1 MKLYKYIELLQR
13 TLSSEGDL
21 EVVCSDVD
29 DDMEIEFYK
38 KEYAGSILY
47 FEDLDGE
54 YVKQVDVEEL
64 DDYPD
69 AVRAFCIN

>member
-1 MKLYKYIELLQR
+1 MKLSKYIELLQR
-13 TLSSEGDL
+13 TLKYEGDL
-21 EVVCSDVD
+21 EVVQSDVD
-29 DDMEIEFYK
+29 NGMEIEFYK

-54 YVKQVDVEEL
+54 YIQQVDVEEL

>member
-1 MKLYKYIELLQR
+1 MKLSKHIELLQR
-13 TLSSEGDL
+13 TLDSEGDL

-29 DDMEIEFYK
+29 NDMEIYFYK
-38 KEYAGSILY
+38 KEYAGGILY

-54 YVKQVDVEEL
+54 YIHQVDVEHL
-64 DDYPD
+64 DYYPR

>member
-1 MKLYKYIELLQR
+1 MKLSKYIELLQR

-21 EVVCSDVD
+21 EVVQSDVD

-38 KEYAGSILY
+38 KEYVGSILY
-47 FEDLDGE
+47 FEDLDDL
-54 YVKQVDVEEL
+54 YVQQVDVEEL

-69 AVRAFCIN
+69 AVKAFCIN

>member
-1 MKLYKYIELLQR
+1 MKLSKYIELLQR
-13 TLSSEGDL
+13 TLKYEGDL

-29 DDMEIEFYK
+29 NDMDIEFYK
-38 KEYAGSILY
+38 KEYAGGILY

-54 YVKQVDVEEL
+54 CVQQVDVEEL

>member
-13 TLSSEGDL
+13 TLDGEGDL

>member
-1 MKLYKYIELLQR
+1 MKLSKYIELLQR

-21 EVVCSDVD
+21 EVVQSDVD
-29 DDMEIEFYK
+29 YDMEIEFYK

-54 YVKQVDVEEL
+54 YVQQVDVEEL

>member
-1 MKLYKYIELLQR
+1 MKLSKYIELLQR
-13 TLSSEGDL
+13 TLKYEGDL
-21 EVVCSDVD
+21 EVVQSDVD
-29 DDMEIEFYK
+29 SDMEIEFYK

-47 FEDLDGE
+47 FEVLDGG
-54 YVKQVDVEEL
+54 YILQVDVEEL